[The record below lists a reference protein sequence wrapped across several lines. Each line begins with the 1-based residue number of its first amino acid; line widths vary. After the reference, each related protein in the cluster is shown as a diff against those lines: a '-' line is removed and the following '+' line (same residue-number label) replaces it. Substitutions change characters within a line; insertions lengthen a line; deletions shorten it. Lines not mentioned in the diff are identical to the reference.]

1 MRPVSRLSFD
11 LIIKLEL
18 FNDVLNTYQVHDLL
32 CKDERRKT
40 HCGRLYELL
49 KELLEEQKYLK
60 KFQDRQ
66 QHLPRNFFGK
76 FTNLAPPGL
85 ASQHEMLKGEQ
96 LGFDCRLFFIVNL
109 YFFGENFA
117 AFTIVTEITSD
128 NISFLLIYVFLL
140 P

>member
-11 LIIKLEL
+11 LKIKLEL

-40 HCGRLYELL
+40 HCGRLCELL
-49 KELLEEQKYLK
+49 KELLQEQKYLK
-60 KFQDRQ
+60 KFQDGQ

-76 FTNLAPPGL
+76 FTNLALPGL

-96 LGFDCRLFFIVNL
+96 LGFDCCLFFIVKP
-109 YFFGENFA
+109 
-117 AFTIVTEITSD
+117 V
-128 NISFLLIYVFLL
+128 LLRGKLCRFYYCD
-140 P
+140 